1 MKRKCGQFLAGLLC
15 GAVIFGG
22 VNAYAAGVLAERSS
36 HKVTVDGVPVAVEAY
51 VINGSNYFQLR
62 DLGRLLDVGVVWNS
76 ATRTVEISTDSGYT
90 EEEPGQTAPKP
101 STGSVGEDLY
111 DVRVEIVNMTND
123 LRRQNGLPALTMD
136 DDLMAAAQ
144 VRADEMAPTLAY
156 RHERP
161 DGRRTKTVAE
171 YTGDFRYGENI
182 GMKDIGR
189 DDPHEVLA
197 QLQFDGWNQSAGHRD
212 NMLYDVYHSIGIG
225 IGQDRF
231 GMYFLVQSFAGGSY
245 VITGIDSPVIQ

>member
-101 STGSVGEDLY
+101 STGNAGEDFY
-111 DVRVEIVNMTND
+111 DIRVEIVNMTND

-136 DDLMAAAQ
+136 DDLMAVAQ
-144 VRADEMAPTLAY
+144 VRADEVAATICY
-156 RHERP
+156 KHERP
-161 DGRRTKTVAE
+161 DGRRTKTAALT
-171 YTGDFRYGENI
+171 TGDFRYGENL
-182 GMKDIGR
+182 GMKDLGGG
-189 DDPHEVLA
+189 DPGELLA
-197 QLQFDGWNQSAGHRD
+197 QRQFDGWNQSKDHQK
-212 NMLYDVYHSIGIG
+212 NMLREIYHSTGVGIA
-225 IGQDRF
+225 QDRY
-231 GMYFLVQSFAGGSY
+231 GKYFIIQSFAGGNY
-245 VITGIDSPVIQ
+245 TITGIDNPVIP